1 MAIELHQLTAAIY
14 LVASLAALLGLALP
28 RVRLGRAARWLLVTG
43 AVAHGLAFSQLHRLS
58 PPPSLTDLPAA
69 LSLVAWLAVVF
80 SLLLL
85 RRRLEGLAVGVA
97 PLAFVAAFVAS
108 RRLASG
114 HYTAGVDSG
123 SWPHLH
129 IILAGAGLAL
139 LGLAGIA
146 GLLFLLEERLL
157 KRKRRIA
164 WGPRLPSLEAL
175 DRINRVALAVGFP
188 LLTCGLITGLLWTQG
203 STGQL
208 WVGGAHAV
216 WSVVGWAI
224 YLGLAV
230 ARFGIGWR
238 GREAAA
244 SAALGFVFLLF
255 AVIGVRV
262 AS

>member
-1 MAIELHQLTAAIY
+1 MAIELHQLTAALY
-14 LVASLAALLGLALP
+14 LMASLAALLGLALP
-28 RVRLGRAARWLLVTG
+28 KVRLGRAARWLLVSG
-43 AVAHGLAFSQLHRLS
+43 AATHGLAFSQLHRLT

-69 LSLVAWLAVVF
+69 LSLVAGLAVI
-80 SLLLL
+80 SCLLLL
-85 RRRLEGLAVGVA
+85 RRRIEGLAVVVA
-97 PLAFVAAFVAS
+97 PLAFLAAFVS
-108 RRLASG
+108 SERLASG
-114 HYTAGVDSG
+114 HYEAGVASG

-129 IILAGAGLAL
+129 VILAGAGLAL
-139 LGLAGIA
+139 LGVAGIA
-146 GLLFLLEERLL
+146 GLFFLVEERLL
-157 KRKRRIA
+157 KRKRPIA
-164 WGPRLPSLEAL
+164 WGPRLPALEAL
-175 DRINRVALAVGFP
+175 DRINRVSLAIGFP

-216 WSVVGWAI
+216 WSAIGWAI

-244 SAALGFVFLLF
+244 CAALGFAFLLF

-262 AS
+262 AA